1 MRILYILLA
10 LVILMILIT
19 AHEFGHYLAGKIF
32 KFKINEFSIG
42 FGPAIYKKTKK
53 DGEVFSIRALPLGGY
68 CAFEGEDQEETEKS
82 ENQEEQNSENSD
94 ESKPLKDNSEETTTE
109 VQPEVYRGKKFN
121 EQPAWKRLIVLFGG
135 VLFNFLFGIITSAI
149 YLMVA
154 GYGVPV
160 VAASRQTTILQGDKV
175 VAICGKTVE
184 AYRPMSDI
192 LSEFSGQ
199 NTLTLTVVRGG
210 ERIDIE
216 VTKQELDS
224 GYYYVANTTTV
235 ETNLYVYEGTDY
247 VQVKMEDF
255 HQDVINAPL
264 VFSDEDQKYYPTLTK
279 TYFTKTAEDT
289 YTEYTPKAMI
299 DAGVLGYARPG
310 RSLGIMYYTAVEH
323 YGFFEC
329 LLKAWPFGFYICKV
343 ILGALGGIFT
353 GATKISDLGG
363 TITTISTIATYS
375 AMNPLIILY
384 LFPMLSFNLAIFNI
398 LPIPALDGARMVFV
412 LWEMITRKP
421 VNRKV
426 EGYIHTIGLFVLLA
440 LVIFLDVYHLF
451 V

>member
-1 MRILYILLA
+1 MRIIYILLA

-53 DGEVFSIRALPLGGY
+53 NGEIFSVRALPLGGY
-68 CAFEGEDQEETEKS
+68 CAFEGEDQETDEKQEQAEKS
-82 ENQEEQNSENSD
+82 EDSTAQTEPLQDNKEQIAAER
-94 ESKPLKDNSEETTTE
+94 
-109 VQPEVYRGKKFN
+109 QPVVAGKKFN
-121 EQPAWKRLIVLFGG
+121 DQPAWKRLIVLFGG
-135 VLFNFLFGIITSAI
+135 VFFNFLFGIITSAI

-154 GYGVPV
+154 GYGVPLV
-160 VAASRQTTILQGDKV
+160 GASMQAEVLQGDKV
-175 VAICGKTVE
+175 VAINGTRVE

-192 LSEFSGQ
+192 LSKYSGE
-199 NTLTLTVVRGG
+199 NTLVLTIVRNG
-210 ERIDIE
+210 ETIEVE
-216 VTKQELDS
+216 VTKKELTN
-224 GYYYVANTTTV
+224 GYYYVANTTTI
-235 ETNLYVYEGTDY
+235 EENLYVYNGAEY

-255 HQDVINAPL
+255 HQDVINATL
-264 VFSDEDQKYYPTLTK
+264 EYNSTDEKYYPILSDTYYTK
-279 TYFTKTAEDT
+279 TGEST
-289 YTEYTPKAMI
+289 YTEYVSKAMI
-299 DAGVLGYARPG
+299 EAGVLGYARPG
-310 RSLGIMYYTAVEH
+310 TSLGIMYYTAVEH

-329 LLKAWPFGFYICKV
+329 LYKAWPFGFYICKV

>member
-82 ENQEEQNSENSD
+82 ENQEEQNSWNSD

-160 VAASRQTTILQGDKV
+160 VSATRNMQLQSGDKI
-175 VAICGKTVE
+175 VAVNHQSIE
-184 AYRPMSDI
+184 AYRPFDDLKTKNKMV
-192 LSEFSGQ
+192 
-199 NTLTLTVVRGG
+199 LTVVRGG
-210 ERIDIE
+210 EKLDIE
-216 VTKQELDS
+216 IEYINTEFFAVDGNNKKTNELLK
-224 GYYYVANTTTV
+224 
-235 ETNLYVYEGTDY
+235 NLYVKDGEEYKKVTNFAEFYSD
-247 VQVKMEDF
+247 VLNANILIED
-255 HQDVINAPL
+255 
-264 VFSDEDQKYYPTLTK
+264 EQKYPDLPENKYYQLNSETNTYELYNAKDLVSNGVFKLNAANASYGFVYGLTIEK
-279 TYFTKTAEDT
+279 
-289 YTEYTPKAMI
+289 
-299 DAGVLGYARPG
+299 
-310 RSLGIMYYTAVEH
+310 